1 MAEVSF
7 HKEIESLRLGAGEIF
22 YGEGILAVT
31 KALLQSGVSYVGGYQ
46 GAPVSHLLDAL
57 VQSQGLLSELGV
69 HLETS
74 TNEAAAAAM
83 LAASINYPLRGAVTW
98 KSIVGTNVAADAL
111 SNLASP
117 GVQGGALIIV
127 GEDYGEGASVIQE
140 RTYAFALKSS
150 LWLLDP
156 RPDLPT
162 LVRSV
167 EKAFEL
173 SETSSTPVILELRIR
188 ACHMFGSFA
197 TKDNVAAAHSANNRL
212 GPAPFNYDRLS
223 HPPATFRQEADKVE
237 RRLPAARRFIMEN
250 KLNEQLGP
258 GEGAIGII
266 AQGGL
271 FNVLNGRLVLAGLS
285 DVDGG
290 VEVPTL
296 VLNVVH
302 PLVPEEITR
311 FCTGKSA
318 VLVVEEGAP
327 DFIEQAIGQILR
339 KAGLRTKLCGKDVL
353 PMAGEYTPLAV
364 GKGLAAFLARH
375 DRAAPALEQWIA
387 RVEAQ
392 VAEVGKAL
400 VAPLPARPPTFCT
413 GCPERPVFSAMKLL
427 RREMEPVH
435 ICADIGCHSFAT
447 FAPFSQGN
455 SILGYGMSLAS
466 AAAVSATQKKRPI
479 SVMGDGGFWHNGLI
493 TGVAGAIFNRDDSVL
508 VVMNNGYASAT
519 GQQEILSSAE
529 QAGGRGTGLDMEAAL
544 KSLGV
549 RWIKRVRTYGVAGTL
564 AALRNMNAVQRRLL
578 PEMAHLDLF
587 ADWPR
592 PGVPVYHVFGTD
604 DALIPRSLVERVSG
618 VAAQG
623 DSVVVVPGARHM
635 VHFDAPGSVRDVI
648 MEAHR
653 AS

>member
-7 HKEIESLRLGAGEIF
+7 HKEIENLRLGAGEIF

-173 SETSSTPVILELRIR
+173 SETSNTPVILELRIR

-266 AQGGL
+266 VQGGL
-271 FNVLNGRLVLAGLS
+271 FNVLNGRLALAGLS

-339 KAGLRTKLCGKDVL
+339 KAGMRTKLCGKDVL
-353 PMAGEYTPLAV
+353 PMAGEYTPLAPNELRRVAKTKLALV
-364 GKGLAAFLARH
+364 GLSGFEDFEPSNISGGMQKRAALARAMAL
-375 DRAAPALEQWIA
+375 DPEILFLDEPSAGLDPITARRLDELILELRASLGATIVVVTHELASIFAIGDNCVFLDAATHTQIATGPPRELATRSPDA
-387 RVEAQ
+387 RVRDFLTRGGEY
-392 VAEVGKAL
+392 V
-400 VAPLPARPPTFCT
+400 P
-413 GCPERPVFSAMKLL
+413 
-427 RREMEPVH
+427 ME
-435 ICADIGCHSFAT
+435 
-447 FAPFSQGN
+447 
-455 SILGYGMSLAS
+455 
-466 AAAVSATQKKRPI
+466 
-479 SVMGDGGFWHNGLI
+479 
-493 TGVAGAIFNRDDSVL
+493 
-508 VVMNNGYASAT
+508 
-519 GQQEILSSAE
+519 
-529 QAGGRGTGLDMEAAL
+529 
-544 KSLGV
+544 KSHG
-549 RWIKRVRTYGVAGTL
+549 
-564 AALRNMNAVQRRLL
+564 
-578 PEMAHLDLF
+578 
-587 ADWPR
+587 
-592 PGVPVYHVFGTD
+592 
-604 DALIPRSLVERVSG
+604 
-618 VAAQG
+618 
-623 DSVVVVPGARHM
+623 
-635 VHFDAPGSVRDVI
+635 
-648 MEAHR
+648 
-653 AS
+653 